1 MAAYQHILFAADLAE
16 DADQVG
22 RRAVDLARRT
32 AARLSLIHVVE
43 HLGPAGSNELAPP
56 AMPLQLGGAAP
67 AIPPKGT
74 DDDVVQN
81 ARQFLDRLAER
92 LGVVASQRWVVA
104 SHFTK
109 REIHRVAKEQD
120 VDLIVV
126 GSHGRHGLALL
137 LGSTADAVLHGAPCD
152 VLAVRVARTESLPAR

>member
-1 MAAYQHILFAADLAE
+1 MTQTI
-16 DADQVG
+16 
-22 RRAVDLARRT
+22 
-32 AARLSLIHVVE
+32 
-43 HLGPAGSNELAPP
+43 
-56 AMPLQLGGAAP
+56 GGAVP

-81 ARQFLDRLAER
+81 ARRFLDRLAER
-92 LGVVASQRWVVA
+92 LGVGDSQRWVVA

-137 LGSTADAVLHGAPCD
+137 LGSTASAVLHGAPCD
-152 VLAVRVARTESLPAR
+152 VLAIGVPPQPSSLWKYQDASRR